1 VHEEDVLAFLSAT
14 VKSLWALE
22 LLLLMRR
29 ECSRAWQ
36 VAALVAELRASTV
49 VVQDALAGL
58 IGAGLIAEDEAGIF
72 CYRPV
77 SETLD
82 SFVAETQTLYAAKP
96 LAVINAIAA
105 APNEKLRIFSDAFRL
120 KD

>member
-1 VHEEDVLAFLSAT
+1 VKEEDVLAFLSAT

-29 ECSRAWQ
+29 ESGRAWQ
-36 VAALVAELRASTV
+36 TGALVSELRASTL

-58 IGAGLIAEDEAGIF
+58 IGAGLIAKDEGGLF

-82 SFVAETQTLYAAKP
+82 SFVAEAQALYAAKS
-96 LAVINAIAA
+96 LAVINAIAS

>member
-1 VHEEDVLAFLSAT
+1 MKDDDVLAFLSAT

-29 ECSRAWQ
+29 ERARAWKM
-36 VAALVAELRASTV
+36 AALVAELRASTV

-58 IGAGLIAEDEAGIF
+58 IGAGLIAEEEAGLF

-82 SFVAETQTLYAAKP
+82 SFVAGAQALYTAKP

>member
-1 VHEEDVLAFLSAT
+1 VTETDVLAFVSAT

-29 ECSRAWQ
+29 EQRAWLTDE
-36 VAALVAELRASTV
+36 LVSELRASTAV
-49 VVQDALAGL
+49 VRDALAGL
-58 IGAGLIAEDEAGIF
+58 IEASLVAADDAGLF

-77 SETLD
+77 SDTLD
-82 SFVAETQTLYAAKP
+82 SFVAEAQSLYRTKP

-105 APNEKLRIFSDAFRL
+105 APNEKLRIFADAFRL